1 MSEAKLF
8 ATNGFNGGVSAGIR
22 ADNYQEFLSLA
33 KQVYGDAEGEAFA
46 KNAFDQLLSAVP
58 TAQAVRN
65 VNSQLGPVSVVSN
78 TPVPAPQSNVVQ
90 MPQPQAQAGGLPPGV
105 QYPGDCAHGRRQYK
119 SSQTKRG
126 TWTRFECAVPWS
138 KDATDRCQAINV

>member
-1 MSEAKLF
+1 MSDNEAKLF
-8 ATNGFNGGVSAGIR
+8 AISAFGGGVSVGIK
-22 ADNYQEFLSLA
+22 ADSYDEFVALA
-33 KQVYGDAEGEAFA
+33 KQVYGDIPGETFA
-46 KNAFDQLLSAVP
+46 SEIFNQLSQYTP
-58 TAQAVRN
+58 TAQGAAN
-65 VNSQLGPVSVVSN
+65 VNKVLGPVSVVSN
-78 TPVPAPQSNVVQ
+78 NPQSNVVP
-90 MPQPQAQAGGLPPGV
+90 MPQSQAQSGGLPPGV